1 MWLSWS
7 RWRKGDWARG
17 DGLIAPCEA
26 RMEWE
31 TFTISIWKTQY
42 SRLLASGECGMYSG
56 PFKCHVCF
64 VCRMLQNICNY
75 VICSTEVDFHQCL
88 RRASLIWLLIIIQHL
103 YLSGV
108 WLLVDLKGTPKY
120 MCFKEIG
127 LWAQNV
133 STISGAIVNIIGGFY
148 MTM

>member
-1 MWLSWS
+1 MVSLPLAKLGWNGRLSPS
-7 RWRKGDWARG
+7 PSG
-17 DGLIAPCEA
+17 
-26 RMEWE
+26 
-31 TFTISIWKTQY
+31 
-42 SRLLASGECGMYSG
+42 RLNIQGSWPLANVVCTVDPSNAML
-56 PFKCHVCF
+56 FCF

-127 LWAQNV
+127 L
-133 STISGAIVNIIGGFY
+133 
-148 MTM
+148 